1 MLNNELLEKL
11 NQFIQ
16 YQGMSLSAMESLSGT
31 SKKNIIN
38 DIDQL
43 NSVLEDY
50 EITILINEDRL
61 IEIVNLDFNF
71 LMTTIFEDKYYYFQQ
86 ERLDMMILYLFLKQ
100 EFVSVQHFQNLFKMS
115 KNSVLTDIIAVNNKL
130 DSNNLKIVYSRKD
143 GYHFQ
148 GEDSDLRKQ
157 IDISITNILN
167 FISGR
172 WILDYIVQE
181 WNLELRVNLITDIL
195 HKFKEI
201 KFVNERL
208 EPVKYLIAF
217 LDLNPTSSI
226 NELQINQDE
235 QSYLDNSKT
244 SQISDEIIQ
253 KFPHLNQQRTY
264 INIQLMSVVQGEMGT
279 NNNDYFERM
288 LERIIVNV
296 QSYVGSIFPNTE
308 TFRKNLYNHLVPSYF
323 RMKFKIPLDNPL
335 KNKIIEDFPSLFLLI
350 KRSLKPISEELGFE
364 ISDEEVAYF
373 AMHFGSYFPSTLTEM
388 DNQITAAII
397 CPHGVGTSIMIR
409 NLLNSTMSEINFTK
423 LSLNEVN
430 NNNLDNIDFI
440 VSTVEYESDKPVYN
454 IPPSIGLTEL
464 SILKRR
470 IYDDFEIKLKS
481 IEQTNQLYN
490 QLSSYVKQDD
500 KEIIKTEIFK
510 VLDNDLQ
517 SYTRVTERNSNQ
529 LLTEEL
535 IVQREKVN
543 DWQEAIRLASKP
555 LLVNGYIQESY
566 VEAMIITIEKY
577 GPYIV
582 LVPGV
587 AMPHAKP
594 VDGSLKLGVSLLQLN
609 EAVNFGNNDKEVPV
623 KLVFV
628 ISIADNHSHLETLN
642 TLNNVIEDD
651 ETVRNLQSA
660 KTKLEILDILFDF
673 KERTTN

>member
-16 YQGMSLSAMESLSGT
+16 YQGISLSAMESLSGT
-31 SKKNIIN
+31 SKKNIIS

-43 NSVLEDY
+43 NSALEDY
-50 EITILINEDRL
+50 EITIVINEERL
-61 IEIVNLDFNF
+61 IEITNLDFNF
-71 LMTTIFEDKYYYFQQ
+71 LMTSIFEDNNYYFQQ
-86 ERLDMMILYLFLKQ
+86 ERLDMMVLYLFLKQ

-115 KNSVLTDIIAVNNKL
+115 KNSVLTDIISVNNKL
-130 DSNNLKIVYSRKD
+130 NSNNLKIVYSRKD

-157 IDISITNILN
+157 IDISISNILN

-172 WILDYIVQE
+172 WILDHIAQD
-181 WNLELRVNLITDIL
+181 WNLDLKVNQITDIL
-195 HKFKEI
+195 YQFKDI

-208 EPVKYLIAF
+208 ESVVYLIAF

-235 QSYLDNSKT
+235 QEYLDHSKT

-253 KFPHLNQQRTY
+253 NFPHLNQQRTY
-264 INIQLMSVVQGEMGT
+264 INIQLMSVVQGEMGANSNT
-279 NNNDYFERM
+279 YFERM

-335 KNKIIEDFPSLFLLI
+335 KSKIMEDFPSLFLLI

-373 AMHFGSYFPSTLTEM
+373 AMHFGSYFPSTITEL
-388 DNQITAAII
+388 DNQVTAAIV

-430 NNNLDNIDFI
+430 QNNMDNIDFI
-440 VSTVEYESDKPVYN
+440 ISTVECESDKPVYN

-464 SILKRR
+464 SLLKRK
-470 IYDDFEIKLKS
+470 IYDDFDITLKS
-481 IEQTNQLYN
+481 IEQTNQVFN
-490 QLSSYVKQDD
+490 QLSSYIKQDD
-500 KEIIKTEIFK
+500 KEIVKTEIFK
-510 VLDNDLQ
+510 VLDKDLQ
-517 SYTRVTERNSNQ
+517 SYTKATERNSNH
-529 LLTEEL
+529 LLTDGL
-535 IVQREKVN
+535 IVQQDKVN
-543 DWQEAIRLASKP
+543 DWQEAIRLASEP
-555 LLVNGYIQESY
+555 LLEYSYIQESY
-566 VEAMIITIEKY
+566 VEAMITTIEKY

-587 AMPHAKP
+587 AVPHAKP
-594 VDGSLKLGVSLLQLN
+594 ADGSQKLGVSLLQLN
-609 EAVNFGNNDKEVPV
+609 EAVNFGNNDEKVPV

-642 TLNNVIEDD
+642 SLNNVLED
-651 ETVRNLQSA
+651 EVTVQKIQNA
-660 KTKLEILDILFDF
+660 KTKVEILDILLDF
-673 KERTTN
+673 KERTTD